1 MNFTAESDRTLIDR
15 IYECA
20 FAPDLWPGVL
30 DELARIADAHGG
42 FLFAAN
48 EKVLNWTASEQM
60 RGNVQRFVNGDWL
73 TRGQRMRRL
82 VGARHAGF
90 LTEYDLYTEAE
101 LAADPIYR
109 DLMWPAGFGWG
120 VATAVPLPT
129 GDMVCL
135 SIERT
140 RERGPVEQ
148 EVVRQL
154 DILRPHLARGAL
166 LSARLQLE
174 RARAASETLALIGL
188 PALVMDDHGK
198 VLAANHLIE
207 ALTGHVHWRA
217 NDRVSLKDRAADAL
231 FQQAL
236 ITFGLDTGAPVRSFA
251 LRGADPDAAMVAH
264 AVPIRGTARDIFVR
278 CAGILVLTPVALPN
292 APPVEL
298 IQSLFDLS
306 PAEARVAR
314 HLATGSTV
322 GEIASADG
330 VSTNTVRTQVRGVLE
345 KTGLRRQTEVV
356 ALLGG
361 VALPRV

>member
-1 MNFTAESDRTLIDR
+1 MNSTAASDRTLIDR
-15 IYECA
+15 IYECP

-30 DELARIADAHGG
+30 DDLARLADAQGG

-48 EKVLNWTASEQM
+48 EKILNWTASEQL
-60 RGNVQRFVNGDWL
+60 RGSMLRTISGDWL
-73 TRGQRMRRL
+73 TRGQRMRR
-82 VGARHAGF
+82 VAAARHAGF
-90 LTEYDLYTEAE
+90 VTEHDVYTDEE
-101 LAADPIYR
+101 LAADPMYR
-109 DLMWPAGFGWG
+109 DFMWPAGFGWAAG
-120 VATAVPLPT
+120 FALPLPT
-129 GDMVCL
+129 GDRVFL
-135 SIERT
+135 SVERL
-140 RERGPVEQ
+140 RERGPVDREA
-148 EVVRQL
+148 VRKL
-154 DILRPHLARGAL
+154 DILRPHLARSAL

-174 RARAASETLALIGL
+174 RARVASETLALIGL
-188 PALVMDDHGK
+188 PALVMDDRGK

-207 ALTGHVHWRA
+207 ALAEHVHWGA
-217 NDRVSLKDRAADAL
+217 NDRVSIRDRAADAL
-231 FQQAL
+231 FQQTL
-236 ITFGLDTGAPVRSFA
+236 KTFGLDASAPVRSFP
-251 LRGADPDAAMVAH
+251 LRGVDASAAMVAH

-330 VSTNTVRTQVRGVLE
+330 VSSNTVRTQVRGVLE

-361 VALPRV
+361 VALPRG

>member
-1 MNFTAESDRTLIDR
+1 MNFTGCTDRTLIDR
-15 IYECA
+15 IYECP

-30 DELARIADAHGG
+30 DDLARIADAHGG
-42 FLFAAN
+42 LLFAAN
-48 EKVLNWTASEQM
+48 EKVLNWTASEQL
-60 RGNVQRFVNGDWL
+60 RGNVERFVSGDWL
-73 TRGQRMRRL
+73 TRGQRVRRL

-90 LTEYDLYTEAE
+90 LTEHDIYAEGE

-109 DLMWPAGFGWG
+109 DMLWPAGFGWG
-120 VATAVPLPT
+120 VAIAVPLPT
-129 GDMVCL
+129 GDTVCL
-135 SIERT
+135 SIERM
-140 RERGPVEQ
+140 RARGPVEH

-154 DILRPHLARGAL
+154 DILRPHLARSAL

-174 RARAASETLALIGL
+174 RAHVASETLALIGL
-188 PALVMDDHGK
+188 PALVMDESGK

-207 ALTGHVHWRA
+207 ALTEHVQWRA

-231 FQQAL
+231 FQQTL
-236 ITFGLDTGAPVRSFA
+236 KTFGLDASGPVRSFA
-251 LRGADPDAAMVAH
+251 LRGATSSAAMVAH

-330 VSTNTVRTQVRGVLE
+330 VSSNTVRTQVRGVLE
-345 KTGLRRQTEVV
+345 KTGCRRQTEVV
-356 ALLGG
+356 AMLGG
-361 VALPRV
+361 VAMPRG